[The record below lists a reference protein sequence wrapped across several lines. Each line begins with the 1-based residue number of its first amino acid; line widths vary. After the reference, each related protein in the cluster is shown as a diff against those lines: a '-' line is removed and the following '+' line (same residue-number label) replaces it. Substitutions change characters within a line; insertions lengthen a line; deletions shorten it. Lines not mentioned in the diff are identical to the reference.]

1 MDGGWEANSRLDN
14 DNGDGDGNSGQC
26 MHCESRRGIRYI
38 TSTTESQ
45 YRMRRGFAFL
55 LHRIEYIKASVLS
68 SSEQMQF
75 PRSHNAILS
84 IATQVNW
91 YRGAARTPTRANGA
105 QYGLHCA
112 SRSTSALKRERSRP
126 GYQPQVIATRL
137 HRHQKTSASALHHRR
152 APETRHAYHS
162 RHHHVQ

>member
-45 YRMRRGFAFL
+45 YGMRRGFAFL

-91 YRGAARTPTRANGA
+91 YRGAARTPPRANGA

-112 SRSTSALKRERSRP
+112 SRSTSAETRAEQARLPTSSHCDEASSTSKNVSDCAS
-126 GYQPQVIATRL
+126 PQ
-137 HRHQKTSASALHHRR
+137 TSARNKACI
-152 APETRHAYHS
+152 P
-162 RHHHVQ
+162 